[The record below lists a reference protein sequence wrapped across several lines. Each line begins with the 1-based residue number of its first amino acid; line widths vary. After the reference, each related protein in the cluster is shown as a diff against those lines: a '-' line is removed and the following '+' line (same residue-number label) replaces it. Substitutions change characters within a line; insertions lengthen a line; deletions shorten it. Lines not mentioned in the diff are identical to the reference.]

1 MRPITKKYLAY
12 KHALPEPFGR
22 PLFWYR
28 KAMDMLVI
36 ERQMRTFKRRVY
48 AFQKAM
54 KATLSNC
61 IYGLPTTCMKGDTT
75 NVGKSEERPG
85 NNG

>member
-1 MRPITKKYLAY
+1 MKPITKKYLAY
-12 KHALPEPFGR
+12 KYHFPRPLGN

-28 KAMDMLVI
+28 AALGDNWPLLRARSMPPKKAALTI
-36 ERQMRTFKRRVY
+36 
-48 AFQKAM
+48 
-54 KATLSNC
+54 LSNC
-61 IYGLPTTCMKGDTT
+61 IYGLPTTCMKGDIT